1 MIAGVI
7 AAITITLPK
16 QKHFIDKKNQKE
28 YDILLQDELNV
39 KEVKYKVGKKDIEV
53 EYDTKIT
60 AELQLEG
67 DVRDLLRSIQQ
78 KRKELGVQIS
88 ELVKLVIPKKFEKF
102 GEMIKRQ
109 VNANSIGIGE
119 EMKVEKNI

>member
-1 MIAGVI
+1 M
-7 AAITITLPK
+7 PK
-16 QKHFIDKKNQKE
+16 EKHFIDKKNQKE

-39 KEVKYKVGKKDIEV
+39 KEVKYKVGKTDIEV

-88 ELVKLVIPKKFEKF
+88 ESVKLVIPKKFEKF